1 MDLDE
6 AAFPMIEDV
15 LLGHDDMSLAELSEH
30 VIDAVARH
38 IEDHW
43 VPTLPLTDRNR
54 AAVATVVAGFLLEQA
69 RWFVMNAKLQAE
81 YDPTMLR
88 LFDLVPVGAD
98 DSELSCGVTV
108 GEIRTWSAQI
118 ERLLRPAA
126 LTAPAFPRRSSGHGG
141 ILVGVATR
149 APGATGGRQ
158 AVRRNPHMARG
169 PSIRPGP

>member
-1 MDLDE
+1 MKPTESEPMDLDE

-69 RWFVMNAKLQAE
+69 RWFVMDAKLQAE
-81 YDPTMLR
+81 YEATMLR

-98 DSELSCGVTV
+98 DSELACGVTV
-108 GEIRTWSAQI
+108 GDIRTWSAQI

-126 LTAPAFPRRSSGHGG
+126 VTADSPRSGSAPPRRSPR
-141 ILVGVATR
+141 R
-149 APGATGGRQ
+149 AAP
-158 AVRRNPHMARG
+158 P
-169 PSIRPGP
+169 PP